1 MAGESMNGKN
11 VKLKEKPLVFEG
23 VLAEKYKS
31 SRNKWIRLS
40 IASVFLPL
48 LFACIISWYNGKF
61 ELINQFGQ
69 GEIILSLF
77 SLTVPLMFD
86 LFDIKKNND
95 ERLSRA
101 FFVCTIIILLQTIF
115 YCLIRIDTSAN
126 HLIKGFLTSI
136 PFIIASWLC
145 CLYSIKV
152 MALYSEEIGGQ
163 K

>member
-1 MAGESMNGKN
+1 MEGKQ
-11 VKLKEKPLVFEG
+11 VRLKEKPLVFEG
-23 VLAEKYKS
+23 VIVEKYKS

-40 IASVFLPL
+40 IVSTFLPL
-48 LFACIISWYNGKF
+48 ILAGIISWYNGTF
-61 ELINQFGQ
+61 EIVNLFGQ

-101 FFVCTIIILLQTIF
+101 FFLCIIIILLQTIF

-126 HLIKGFLTSI
+126 HLLKGVLTSI

-152 MALYSEEIGGQ
+152 MAVYSEELGG
-163 K
+163 